1 MVSVTRRILRH
12 GDRRAQWTARPRK
25 IATMNRRATLLLSL
39 GLAVVVALPVVVY
52 VGDALVLR
60 YRIGRG
66 GALETMSVYLATR
79 LKSGKLEV
87 FTDRQE
93 TEVCAHALL
102 PHFGYRPC
110 WWVRRTGGVKVI

>member
-1 MVSVTRRILRH
+1 
-12 GDRRAQWTARPRK
+12 
-25 IATMNRRATLLLSL
+25 MNRRAKLIISL

-52 VGDALVLR
+52 IGDALVLR

-93 TEVCAHALL
+93 TEVCAHALM

>member
-1 MVSVTRRILRH
+1 
-12 GDRRAQWTARPRK
+12 
-25 IATMNRRATLLLSL
+25 MNRATLVISL
-39 GLAVVVALPVVVY
+39 GLAVVVALPVAVY

-66 GALETMSVYLATR
+66 GALETISVYLATR

-93 TEVCAHALL
+93 TEVCAHALFRAAPL
-102 PHFGYRPC
+102 RVEDRHGTRPDL
-110 WWVRRTGGVKVI
+110 TP

>member
-1 MVSVTRRILRH
+1 
-12 GDRRAQWTARPRK
+12 
-25 IATMNRRATLLLSL
+25 MNRRAKLVMSV

-93 TEVCAHALL
+93 
-102 PHFGYRPC
+102 
-110 WWVRRTGGVKVI
+110 RRLCCRTSATDRAGGCGAQAA